1 MVIKKLKVE
10 PDGSPLA
17 VCVNDCEIDYGQPYA
32 ELAPVCFQVGCA
44 FAERRWAGLGLAK
57 SALIMLQTSKTRH
70 DSGSTKQC

>member
-17 VCVNDCEIDYGQPYA
+17 VCVNDCEIDYGQPYV

-44 FAERRWAGLGLAK
+44 FAERRWVSLVQVK
-57 SALIMLQTSKTRH
+57 SAVILPQTSKTTH